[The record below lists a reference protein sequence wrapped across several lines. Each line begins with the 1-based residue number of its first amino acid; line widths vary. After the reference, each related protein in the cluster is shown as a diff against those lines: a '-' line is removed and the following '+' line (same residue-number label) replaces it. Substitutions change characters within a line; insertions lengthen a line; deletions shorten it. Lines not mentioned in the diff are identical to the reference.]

1 MYNTYKTKQLWKFTN
16 HLQILWLELS
26 LYISINHNLGV
37 QYVKFFIRKD
47 LFLHSLLIES
57 KKKKKETIQSM
68 LIILS
73 LGLILQNGI
82 LLSSNDV

>member
-57 KKKKKETIQSM
+57 KKKKERNNTEYAYYFESRFNITKWNF
-68 LIILS
+68 IIF
-73 LGLILQNGI
+73 Q
-82 LLSSNDV
+82 